1 MHTASKTPTRTLR
14 HADEEHDADV
24 QLTRDAL
31 DMFSM
36 IPEGHTEDAW
46 DDVAFLWDDMTLDEP
61 WTVTLSVDG
70 FDGSFEVYAGQLLED
85 IAEQAS
91 DLLESFD
98 PKALFETATRLD
110 GSVYDTAASCLEAK
124 ESFMSVIPDIRAVSD
139 DDQLGDDPSQVLD
152 QLSSDIPGFDY
163 ELNSLGECVMV
174 LDPDDPES
182 EAHIVVSGLFAQ
194 DEEGTREYLCSAL
207 IDAIE
212 EWDPEAGFV
221 GLEPSA
227 DHSTYETALAA
238 MQAADDAAEVALAL

>member
-1 MHTASKTPTRTLR
+1 MHTTPKAPTRTLR

-24 QLTRDAL
+24 ELTREAL
-31 DMFSM
+31 DMFTM
-36 IPEGHTEDAW
+36 IPDEHTEDAW
-46 DDVAFLWDDMTLDEP
+46 DDVAFMWDDMTLDEP

-70 FDGSFEVYAGQLLED
+70 FEGSFEVYAGQSQDD

-124 ESFMSVIPDIRAVSD
+124 ESFVSVLPDVRAVAD
-139 DDQLGDDPSQVLD
+139 DDLLGDDPRQVLD

-163 ELNSLGECVMV
+163 ELDSLGECVMV
-174 LDPDDPES
+174 LSPDDAES
-182 EAHIVVSGLFAQ
+182 EARIVIPGLFAQ

-212 EWDPEAGFV
+212 DWDPESVFAH
-221 GLEPSA
+221 LEPSA
-227 DHSTYETALAA
+227 GPSVYETALAA
-238 MQAADDAAEVALAL
+238 MQAADDAAEVARAL

>member
-1 MHTASKTPTRTLR
+1 MHTTSKTPTRTLR

-31 DMFSM
+31 DMFAM

-70 FDGSFEVYAGQLLED
+70 FEGTFKVYAGQLLDD

-124 ESFMSVIPDIRAVSD
+124 ESFMSVMPDIRAVSD
-139 DDQLGDDPSQVLD
+139 DDLLGDDPRQVLD

-163 ELNSLGECVMV
+163 ELNSLGECVMF
-174 LDPDDPES
+174 LDPDDPEAG
-182 EAHIVVSGLFAQ
+182 AHITVSGLFAQ
-194 DEEGTREYLCSAL
+194 DEEGTREYLCAAL

-212 EWDPEAGFV
+212 EWDPEAGFAS
-221 GLEPSA
+221 LEPSA
-227 DHSTYETALAA
+227 DQSTYETALAA
-238 MQAADDAAEVALAL
+238 MQAGDDAAEVARAL